1 MSAGITAKEY
11 ERTKL
16 QKTDHAKEAM
26 ELMHISDEQ
35 VKMVI
40 NHGETTGEKLYQQE
54 EERFLA
60 KMRIEEA
67 TICVEYSPMEEK
79 DTYKIHTAYA
89 YKATVKV

>member
-1 MSAGITAKEY
+1 MSTGSITKGY
-11 ERTKL
+11 EKIKL

-26 ELMHISDEQ
+26 ELMDISDEQ

-40 NHGETTGEKLYQQE
+40 DHGEKTGDKLYQQE

-67 TICVEYSPMEEK
+67 TICVEYSPMKEK
-79 DTYKIHTAYA
+79 DTFKVHTAYA
-89 YKATVKV
+89 YKGKLKV